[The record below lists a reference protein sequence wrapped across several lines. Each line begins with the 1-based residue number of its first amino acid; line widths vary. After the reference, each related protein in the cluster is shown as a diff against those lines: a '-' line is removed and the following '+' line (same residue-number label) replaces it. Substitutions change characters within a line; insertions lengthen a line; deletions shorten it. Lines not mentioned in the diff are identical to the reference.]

1 MDITMTA
8 ALITPPAVE
17 PVALADAK
25 AHLRIDST
33 ADDAL
38 LTAAL
43 VAARVHVEALT
54 RRVLIEQGWRLYRDA
69 WPPGGTL
76 SVPMAPL
83 ISVDAVTVYDADG
96 DPTVLDE
103 EAYTV
108 DAVSV
113 PGRIVL
119 TGSVVAP
126 GRAANGIEIDV
137 TAGYGAS
144 SLDVPGPLR
153 QAIMMLVA
161 HWYEHRG
168 GPVGY
173 DMAGYILPQGFE
185 ALIAPYRLLCL

>member
-1 MDITMTA
+1 MTA

-25 AHLRIDST
+25 AHLRIDSS

-69 WPPGGTL
+69 WPPGRAL
-76 SVPMAPL
+76 SVSIAPL
-83 ISVDAVTVYDADG
+83 ISVDAVTVYDAEG
-96 DPTVLDE
+96 DPSVLDE
-103 EAYTV
+103 DAYVV

-119 TGSVVAP
+119 ATSAPPP

-137 TAGYGAS
+137 TAGYGSS
-144 SLDVPGPLR
+144 SLDVPAPLR

-168 GPVGY
+168 GPVGH
-173 DMAGYILPQGFE
+173 DMAGYFLPQGFE
-185 ALIAPYRLLCL
+185 ALIAPYRVLAL